1 MRAFSRLL
9 LILLTLLSFS
19 VCALAQSAQKTGTG
33 VITGR
38 IMVADKPAPG
48 VVVVAAPGEQG
59 ANRRETAR
67 ATTDYEGNYRLMGL
81 PAGRYNIMP
90 LAPTLVSLSEGMYGG
105 VGRFVLL
112 GEGETVEKI
121 DFALMRA
128 GVITGRITDADG
140 KPVIEERV
148 QLNAVDNTSG
158 NPYGRYSNPFM
169 YQTDDRGVYR
179 LYGIPPG
186 RYTLSVG
193 ISQDEGMVR
202 VGAVRRGYYQRTF
215 YPGETDVKKAAVIEV
230 TEGSEV
236 KDIDIKLGRPAQS
249 FTVAGRVV
257 DAESGQPVPNQIVG
271 YGTYDA
277 QARQMNGFG
286 YGDLRTNARGEFR
299 IEGVVPGRF
308 AAFVWSEAGN
318 SYSDPVIFEVTDADV
333 AGLEIKLKRG
343 ASVSGIAQLEGTT
356 DKNVLARLS
365 KLSIVAL
372 VRGKSLGPPGNQQAT
387 INPDGSFRLTGLPPG
402 RLSFFISGGQTV
414 KDIKIV
420 RVERDGAPQP
430 GGIEI
435 TPGAEITGVR
445 LVFEYGG
452 GTIRGQVRFENG
464 TLPEGSR
471 IFVSAERPG
480 TGGDGAQPVV
490 VQAQPLAYSLADA
503 RGRFIL
509 EGLATGD
516 YQVVVR
522 AQLPPFQGRGRLV
535 TGRQSVTVSNGTE
548 TEVTVILDL
557 TDKGPGG
564 QEQ

>member
-1 MRAFSRLL
+1 MHAFSRLL
-9 LILLTLLSFS
+9 LILFALLCFS
-19 VCALAQSAQKTGTG
+19 LCAQAEPTQKSGTG

-48 VVVVAAPGEQG
+48 VVVIAAPAEPGP
-59 ANRRETAR
+59 NRKEAGR
-67 ATTDYEGNYRLMGL
+67 ATTDYEGNYRLIAL

-121 DFALMRA
+121 DFSLARA

-148 QLNAVDNTSG
+148 QLNAADNSSSP
-158 NPYGRYSNPFM
+158 PYGRYSNPFM

-215 YPGETDVKKAAVIEV
+215 YPGETDVKKAAIIEV

-236 KDIDIKLGRPAQS
+236 KDVDIKLGRPAQS
-249 FTVAGRVV
+249 FSVAGRVV
-257 DAESGQPVPNQIVG
+257 DAETGQPVPNQIIG

-277 QARQMNGFG
+277 QRRQMNGFG
-286 YGDLRTNARGEFR
+286 YGDTRSDARGEFR
-299 IEGVVPGRF
+299 LEGVVPGRF
-308 AAFVWSEAGN
+308 AAFVWSEN
-318 SYSDPVIFEVTDADV
+318 NVYTDPVLFEVTEGDV
-333 AGLEIKLKRG
+333 TGLELKLKRG
-343 ASVSGIAQLEGTT
+343 ASISGTVQLEGPA
-356 DKNVLARLS
+356 DKNVLARLTRLTLFTVVQT
-365 KLSIVAL
+365 KNLS
-372 VRGKSLGPPGNQQAT
+372 PPENRQT
-387 INPDGSFRLTGLPPG
+387 SINADGSFRLTGLPPG
-402 RLSFFISGGQTV
+402 RVFIHLAGSQTT
-414 KDIKIV
+414 KDFRLL

-430 GGIEI
+430 SGIDVA
-435 TPGAEITGVR
+435 PGAEITNVR
-445 LVFEYGG
+445 LVFEYGS

-464 TLPEGSR
+464 ALPEGSR
-471 IFVSAERPG
+471 IFVTAERPG
-480 TGGDGAQPVV
+480 AGDGGAQPVT
-490 VQAQPLAYSLADA
+490 VQARPLAYSQADA

-509 EGLATGD
+509 EGLSAGD

-522 AQLPPFQGRGRLV
+522 AQFPLSNGGGKLV
-535 TGRQSVTVSNGTE
+535 TGKQSVTISNGME
-548 TEVTVILDL
+548 TEITVTLDL
-557 TDKGPGG
+557 ADKGPGV
-564 QEQ
+564 QE